1 MNLFILTGWQN
12 WLIWFVLKKVNFD
25 SICLGVIPPPQK
37 KSWGGGGI
45 NFSFFSNQKYFHLND
60 KKKTEP
66 VGLLLS
72 TFYYNLKAHNFEND
86 PEFLG

>member
-1 MNLFILTGWQN
+1 M
-12 WLIWFVLKKVNFD
+12 
-25 SICLGVIPPPQK
+25 SRCHPPPPQK

-45 NFSFFSNQKYFHLND
+45 NFSFFQIKNIFIWTT
-60 KKKTEP
+60 KKTEP